1 MTSLYPE
8 VLWAQRADVL
18 YITVTLT
25 DIKDQNIQ
33 LEKTNLNFKAKGE
46 VDQKLYEFSLEFF
59 EEIDPQKSK
68 QHLTAR
74 SLFFVI
80 QKAKE
85 GWWSRLLKDKSKP
98 HFLKTDFSRWKDEDD
113 EEEEESAGGPGGGL
127 GGDGLSNMDFS
138 SILQNSG
145 MGMGGG
151 EEFDGDGGGDGDEDD
166 SDEEGMPGLEEAAP
180 K

>member
-18 YITVTLT
+18 YITVNLT

-33 LEKTNLNFKAKGE
+33 LEKNNLKFKANGE
-46 VDQKLYEFSLEFF
+46 VEQKVYEFSLEFF
-59 EEIDPQKSK
+59 EDIDPQKSK

-80 QKAKE
+80 HKAKE
-85 GWWSRLLKDKSKP
+85 GWWPRLLKDKSKP

-113 EEEEESAGGPGGGL
+113 EEEEESSGGPG
-127 GGDGLSNMDFS
+127 DDRLSGMDFS

-145 MGMGGG
+145 MGAGGD
-151 EEFDGDGGGDGDEDD
+151 FDGDGGGDEEDD

>member
-18 YITVTLT
+18 YITVNLT
-25 DIKDQNIQ
+25 DMKDQNIQ
-33 LEKTNLNFKAKGE
+33 LEKTSLKFKANGE
-46 VDQKLYEFSLEFF
+46 VEQKPYEFSLEFF
-59 EEIDPQKSK
+59 DEIDPQKSK

-74 SLFFVI
+74 SLFFLI
-80 QKAKE
+80 HKAKE
-85 GWWSRLLKDKSKP
+85 GWWPRLLKDKSKP

-113 EEEEESAGGPGGGL
+113 EEEEESAGGPGGDG
-127 GGDGLSNMDFS
+127 GLSNMDFS

-145 MGMGGG
+145 MGGG
-151 EEFDGDGGGDGDEDD
+151 EFDGDGGGDGDEDD